1 MGKGNWWKPRMA
13 ALRTLHVLTFR
24 MRWPQAPD
32 EAPKG
37 IKIMNRL
44 FSTTLATALLLAG
57 PVLAAT
63 DTKAKKEP
71 TAAQLVARERMGKC
85 SIEWKEA
92 KAGGKIDKGTKWP
105 QFWSACNKR
114 LKGGTSA

>member
-1 MGKGNWWKPRMA
+1 
-13 ALRTLHVLTFR
+13 
-24 MRWPQAPD
+24 
-32 EAPKG
+32 
-37 IKIMNRL
+37 MNRL
-44 FSTTLATALLLAG
+44 FSTTLAAAMALLLAG
-57 PVLAAT
+57 PVQAAA
-63 DTKAKKEP
+63 DTKSKKEP

-92 KAGGKIDKGTKWP
+92 KAGGKIDKGMKWP